1 MGLLFCVVVYGVETV
16 VGGMGRAELFE
27 QAALHPT
34 GNAAQGAGLGI
45 PEGGLD
51 VGAGEQALF

>member
-1 MGLLFCVVVYGVETV
+1 MGS
-16 VGGMGRAELFE
+16 AELFE

-45 PEGGLD
+45 AEGGLN
-51 VGAGEQALF
+51 VGAGEQSLF

>member
-1 MGLLFCVVVYGVETV
+1 MGS
-16 VGGMGRAELFE
+16 AEFFE

-45 PEGGLD
+45 AEGGLD
-51 VGAGEQALF
+51 VGAGEQSLF